1 MPTYISELHLNNF
14 RLFKE
19 ANIQLHP
26 NLCVFLGDNGC
37 GKTTIIDSIA
47 ILISGI
53 YRAIGEDARFLHPI
67 SARFSERHKQA
78 IKGLFS
84 EYARSTTNSSL
95 KGYLHISETIA
106 ELKHQFYHLERNG
119 NMLQQIQDMSD
130 HSGEQSLAKLM
141 QSENAVAIPTFAKYG
156 TDRNTFSTMTE
167 AVSSIETPPFA
178 GTPLMAHVDAM
189 QSKLDFNSF
198 LSWFNQE
205 ETVELRNQRYNKQY
219 YSRELDAVRRAIERV
234 FENSER
240 KISSPRF
247 EASPLRFVVTE
258 TTDEGNVDLD
268 FSQLSD
274 GYRSMVALVAD
285 FARRL
290 SIANQNSDID
300 PLNGE
305 GILMIDEIDAH
316 LHPKWQYR
324 VIEDLRRTFPN
335 VQLIVTTHSPEII
348 STVDKD
354 NVYILQ
360 TQNGELQTTHPR
372 NQTRGCP
379 TANIVTEVMGAQ
391 AAPINVPEF
400 STYLDC
406 LVYIQQGDIESES
419 FKHLY
424 EQTLAHYGETHPL
437 VTEMN
442 ARLAGEKHR
451 KSIAAKYKR
460 KIL

>member
-19 ANIQLHP
+19 AEIHLHP

-53 YRAIGEDARFLHPI
+53 YRAIGDNARYLHPV
-67 SARFSERHKQA
+67 SPRFGERHKQA
-78 IKGLFS
+78 IKGLS
-84 EYARSTTNSSL
+84 SDYARNADNCSL
-95 KGYLHISETIA
+95 IAYVRTSETTA
-106 ELKHQFYHLERNG
+106 KLNSPFYRLEQNG
-119 NMLQQIQDMSD
+119 SMIQQINDMSD
-130 HSGEQSLAKLM
+130 RSGEQLLAEHML
-141 QSENAVAIPTFAKYG
+141 QAAAIPTFAKYG
-156 TDRNTFSTMTE
+156 TDRNTFPTVAG
-167 AVSSIETPPFA
+167 AVPSVEVPPFA

-205 ETVELRNQRYNKQY
+205 ETVELRNQRYDKQY
-219 YSRELDAVRRAIERV
+219 YSKELDAVRRAIERV
-234 FENSER
+234 FEYSER

-258 TTDEGNVDLD
+258 TTDEGSVDLD
-268 FSQLSD
+268 FYQLSD

-285 FARRL
+285 FAHRL
-290 SIANQNSDID
+290 AIANQNANID
-300 PLNGE
+300 PLDGE

-354 NVYILQ
+354 SVYILQ
-360 TQNGELQTTHPR
+360 AQNGVLQNTHPHH
-372 NQTRGCP
+372 QTRGCP
-379 TANIVTEVMGAQ
+379 TANIITEVMGAQ
-391 AAPINVPEF
+391 TAPINVPEF

-406 LVYIQQGDIESES
+406 LVCIQQGDIESET
-419 FKHLY
+419 FCRLY
-424 EQTLAHYGETHPL
+424 EQTLAHYGENHPL
-437 VTEMN
+437 IAEMN
-442 ARLAGEKHR
+442 ARIAAEKRR
-451 KSIAAKYKR
+451 KSIAAKYHR
-460 KIL
+460 KIS